1 MFWTLFWL
9 ELPISSNM
17 FFSTKIWPIK
27 LKKKPHKLRNSK
39 NSFQFYQK
47 WIEFD
52 RRNFFFDFNSNFYSV
67 KKMQMEENIM
77 NIMWDDF
84 SPIHPPLPANQ
95 VETKMSSFAD
105 KSWPTDKWLLAMWVE
120 SQMCQMRWHAAKTAT
135 DLKDI
140 SGPFK
145 YLHSGPSIGIV
156 IRIIII
162 IIDGLGSTISFNEI
176 ICIIA
181 LSIVLKVK

>member
-1 MFWTLFWL
+1 
-9 ELPISSNM
+9 
-17 FFSTKIWPIK
+17 
-27 LKKKPHKLRNSK
+27 
-39 NSFQFYQK
+39 
-47 WIEFD
+47 
-52 RRNFFFDFNSNFYSV
+52 
-67 KKMQMEENIM
+67 
-77 NIMWDDF
+77 
-84 SPIHPPLPANQ
+84 
-95 VETKMSSFAD
+95 
-105 KSWPTDKWLLAMWVE
+105 
-120 SQMCQMRWHAAKTAT
+120 MCQMRRHAAKTAS

-156 IRIIII
+156 MRIIII